1 MTNRP
6 YRSIKINMDM
16 GTESTDELTSVLQVF
31 LLVSSGLENTMVN
44 GEIIRLFTQEMMVL
58 MGQS

>member
-1 MTNRP
+1 
-6 YRSIKINMDM
+6 MDM

-58 MGQS
+58 MGPS